1 MENAPPFPW
10 HFIMPCTLLLSPLH
24 IPHSRVLNV
33 QELQNIQIVRKQFIL
48 HRYEH
53 NNITT
58 VTTTIETTAAKGSSC
73 CPCVTK
79 TTTTTKRVANATA
92 KISHRNPKS
101 KMSAKILNAIRKFV
115 VLNINTIE
123 KKTIRKAHVK
133 HT

>member
-1 MENAPPFPW
+1 MAFY
-10 HFIMPCTLLLSPLH
+10 IAVH
-24 IPHSRVLNV
+24 IIALPTPHSRVLNV

-58 VTTTIETTAAKGSSC
+58 VTTIIEPTAAKGSSC
-73 CPCVTK
+73 CPSVTK
-79 TTTTTKRVANATA
+79 TITTTKRVANAIA

-101 KMSAKILNAIRKFV
+101 KMSAKISNAIRKFV
-115 VLNINTIE
+115 VLNKYTIE
-123 KKTIRKAHVK
+123 KKTTRKAQVK